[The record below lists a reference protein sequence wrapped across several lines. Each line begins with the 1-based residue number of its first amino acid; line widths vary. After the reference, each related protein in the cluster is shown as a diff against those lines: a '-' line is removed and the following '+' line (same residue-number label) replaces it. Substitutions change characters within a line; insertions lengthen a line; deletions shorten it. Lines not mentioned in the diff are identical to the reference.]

1 MPPAEVPDNPFID
14 RLSCMVAYPY
24 FALLDRFT
32 WYRADRVPA
41 NGGVILAPNH
51 QSFYDPVLLSIAAR
65 RRVYYMAWEKY
76 FHYPLLGSLM
86 RLYGAVSVDIFNPG
100 PAAFARLVRVLQEGH
115 MCGIF
120 PEGGRTQDGLPDPPK
135 PGVAALAMRAEVPI
149 VPVTISG
156 AYRVWPYYRWLPRPG
171 SIEMLF
177 HEPIGVSP
185 DRGLSRKDRRARR
198 RELALEVMLKV
209 CDGFGELGRPDL
221 AEAGRRKLLKSA
233 R

>member
-1 MPPAEVPDNPFID
+1 
-14 RLSCMVAYPY
+14 
-24 FALLDRFT
+24 
-32 WYRADRVPA
+32 
-41 NGGVILAPNH
+41 
-51 QSFYDPVLLSIAAR
+51 
-65 RRVYYMAWEKY
+65 
-76 FHYPLLGSLM
+76 
-86 RLYGAVSVDIFNPG
+86 
-100 PAAFARLVRVLQEGH
+100 

-120 PEGGRTQDGLPDPPK
+120 PEGGRTQDGLPDPPR